1 MLSTVG
7 IMAKITK
14 GTGIMA
20 KISNLYRYPI
30 KGLSPEPLTKM
41 AVSHGQGLPFD
52 RAFALAL
59 GTTRFDPEAPEPLDK
74 GYFLMLR
81 KNEKL
86 AALATRLVPETGRL
100 TIRHRGELVLEA
112 ARTSG
117 AAAGG
122 AMEDFMAAYL
132 GEVTEGRPRLVSAA
146 GHKFTDVSVV
156 SPVMMKAIS
165 VINLASVR
173 ALEQATGTPVHPMR
187 FRANIYL
194 DGVPA
199 WAELDWI
206 GREVG
211 IGGIRFRAALRTRR
225 CAAIDVNP
233 ETAARDTNLPKAIM
247 QHVGHTDLGI
257 YFEVL

>member
-1 MLSTVG
+1 
-7 IMAKITK
+7 
-14 GTGIMA
+14 MA

-30 KGLSPEPLTKM
+30 KGLSPEPLTEM
-41 AVSHGQGLPFD
+41 AVSHEQGLPLD
-52 RAFALAL
+52 RTFALAL

-86 AALATRLVPETGRL
+86 AALATRLDPETGRL
-100 TIRHRGELVLEA
+100 TIRHRGELVL
-112 ARTSG
+112 
-117 AAAGG
+117 AAAVTNAAGR
-122 AMEDFMAAYL
+122 AAIEDFMAAYL
-132 GEVTEGRPRLVSAA
+132 GEATEGRPRLVSAA

-173 ALEQATGTPVHPMR
+173 ALEAAIGTPVHPLR

-199 WAELDWI
+199 WQELEWV
-206 GREVG
+206 GREVE
-211 IGGIRFRAALRTRR
+211 IGGTRFRGALRTRR
-225 CAAIDVNP
+225 CAAINVNP
-233 ETAARDTNLPKAIM
+233 ETAARDANLPKAIM
-247 QHVGHTDLGI
+247 EHVGHTDLGI
-257 YFEVL
+257 YLEVLSDGVCSVGDAVMVAAAA

>member
-1 MLSTVG
+1 
-7 IMAKITK
+7 MAT
-14 GTGIMA
+14 
-20 KISNLYRYPI
+20 ISNLYRYPI
-30 KGLSPEPLTKM
+30 KGLSPEPLTEIS
-41 AVSHGQGLPFD
+41 VTHGQGLPFD
-52 RAFALAL
+52 RTFALAL

-81 KNEKL
+81 KNEQL
-86 AALATRLVPETGRL
+86 AALATRLDPETGTL

-112 ARTSG
+112 AVNS
-117 AAAGG
+117 AAGR
-122 AMEDFMAAYL
+122 AAIEDFMAAYL
-132 GEVTEGRPRLVSAA
+132 GEATEGRPRLVSAA
-146 GHKFTDVSVV
+146 GHKFTDVSVI

-173 ALEQATGTPVHPMR
+173 DLEAATGTPVHPLR

-206 GREVG
+206 GREVE
-211 IGGIRFRAALRTRR
+211 IGGTRFRAALRTRR
-225 CAAIDVNP
+225 CAAVDVNP

-257 YFEVL
+257 YLEVLSDGVCSVGDAVTVAAAA

>member
-1 MLSTVG
+1 
-7 IMAKITK
+7 MAKIC
-14 GTGIMA
+14 
-20 KISNLYRYPI
+20 NLYRYPI
-30 KGLSPEPLTKM
+30 KGLSPEPLTEIS
-41 AVSHGQGLPFD
+41 VSHGQGLPFD

-81 KNEKL
+81 KNEQL
-86 AALATRLVPETGRL
+86 AALATRLDPETGRL

-112 ARTSG
+112 AVTDEAGRT
-117 AAAGG
+117 AI
-122 AMEDFMAAYL
+122 EDFMAAYL
-132 GEVTEGRPRLVSAA
+132 GEATEGRPRLVSAA

-173 ALEQATGTPVHPMR
+173 SLEAATGTPVHPLR

-199 WAELDWI
+199 WAELDWV
-206 GREVG
+206 GREVE
-211 IGGIRFRAALRTRR
+211 IGGIRFRGALRTRR

-257 YFEVL
+257 YLEVLSDGVCSVGDAVMVAAAA